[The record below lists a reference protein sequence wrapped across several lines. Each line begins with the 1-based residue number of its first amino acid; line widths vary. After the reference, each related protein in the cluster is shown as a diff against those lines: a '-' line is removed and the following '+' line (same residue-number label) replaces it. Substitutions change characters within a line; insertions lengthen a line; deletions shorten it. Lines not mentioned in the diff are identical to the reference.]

1 MTAQEVLQAYLKA
14 LLTCPVILNHLPACP
29 ANCPHKAVREEK
41 DRAVDAVL
49 LELVRGE
56 I

>member
-1 MTAQEVLQAYLKA
+1 MTAQEVLQSYLTA
-14 LLTCPVILNHLPACP
+14 LLTCPVILDHLPDCP
-29 ANCPHKAVREEK
+29 ADCPHKATCEEK

-49 LELVRGE
+49 LELAGGE